1 MGSCP
6 RGSTLA
12 CTVCAPSSNLLR
24 LLHVIHSVDPLKGG
38 TTEAVRSLTGHCQ
51 TLGHPSTTVT
61 LDSPSSPWREG
72 WNSPVMFAGPGR
84 THYGWSP
91 RLAVELRAELSNIDL
106 VVIHGLW
113 QHHAPAARRACLA
126 HGVPYVVCP
135 HGMLDPWSLRQHPV
149 KRLLKSVNWSVITR
163 PVLRDAAAICFTTE
177 AEMSAAAPRLR
188 GVGAKQCVV
197 PLGVE
202 GPVLEVTSLAQ
213 AWRMRHPELTGR
225 RVALFLGRLH
235 PKKGSDLLIEGFASW
250 SRQNPEAARDL
261 HLRFVG
267 PAHSP
272 QYLAELQALAARE
285 GLRVGEDL
293 LFAGMMT
300 GEAKWQ
306 EVAAAEVM
314 ILPSHQENFGLV
326 VGEALACSV
335 PVLLSDKVNTSAWV
349 TKAAAGFSAPP
360 SVEGV
365 VDLLTR
371 WAVLD
376 PNQQSAMRLRART
389 LYESS
394 FSPATA
400 AQTFANTMQDL
411 VP

>member
-1 MGSCP
+1 MHQ
-6 RGSTLA
+6 
-12 CTVCAPSSNLLR
+12 APNIKRLR
-24 LLHVIHSVDPLKGG
+24 ILHVIHSVDPLKGG
-38 TTEAVRSLTGHCQ
+38 TTEAVRSLAGHCQ
-51 TLGHPSTTVT
+51 KLGHPSTTVT
-61 LDSPSSPWREG
+61 LDSPSVPWREA
-72 WNSPVMFAGPGR
+72 WHSPLKFAGPGR

-91 RLAVELRAELSNIDL
+91 RLAEELRGELPNTDL

-113 QHHAPAARRACLA
+113 QHHAPAARRACRA

-163 PVLRDAAAICFTTE
+163 PVLREAAAICFTTE
-177 AEMSAAAPRLR
+177 AEMSAAVPRLR
-188 GVGAKQCVV
+188 GIGAKQCVV

-213 AWRMRHPELTGR
+213 AWRMHHPELTGR
-225 RVALFLGRLH
+225 RVLLFLGRLH
-235 PKKGSDLLIEGFASW
+235 PKKGPDLLIEGFASW

-261 HLRFVG
+261 HLRLVG

-272 QYLAELQALAARE
+272 QYLAELQALALGA

-293 LFAGMMT
+293 SFVGMMT

-306 EVAAAEVM
+306 ELATAEVL

-335 PVLLSDKVNTSAWV
+335 PVLLSDKVNTSSWI
-349 TKAAAGFSAPP
+349 TRAAAGFSAPP

-365 VDLLTR
+365 VDLLTQ
-371 WAVLD
+371 WTSLD
-376 PNQQSAMRLRART
+376 PGQQSAMRLRART

-394 FSPATA
+394 FSPAIA
-400 AQTFANTMQDL
+400 AQTFANAMQEL